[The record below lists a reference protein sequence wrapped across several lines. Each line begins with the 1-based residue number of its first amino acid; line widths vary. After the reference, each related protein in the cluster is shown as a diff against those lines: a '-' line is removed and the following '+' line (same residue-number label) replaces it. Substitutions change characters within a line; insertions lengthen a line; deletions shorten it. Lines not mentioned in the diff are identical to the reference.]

1 MKKLFVMLLTSF
13 MLVSFIAPVSAT
25 EHERKIISKEVE
37 VFEDGSYFECIIYE
51 DVYANTR
58 SIPTTKTGS
67 KVGTFTNA
75 NGEALWSV
83 TVTGTFLYDG
93 YTVTC
98 TSSSV
103 STAVYSSAWKIYS
116 QSSNKTSNTA
126 MATAVAKRYYLGT
139 VVETKEKTV
148 SLTCSRTGTL
158 S

>member
-1 MKKLFVMLLTSF
+1 MLFT
-13 MLVSFIAPVSAT
+13 FIAPVSAA
-25 EHERKIISKEVE
+25 ESKKIISKEVE
-37 VFEDGSYFECIIYE
+37 VFEDGSYFETIIYE
-51 DVYANTR
+51 HTSVNTR
-58 SIPTTKTGS
+58 NISTSKTGS

-83 TVTGTFLYDG
+83 TVTGTFMYDG

-103 STAVYSSAWKIYS
+103 SASVYSSAWKIYS
-116 QSSNKTSNTA
+116 KSANKTSNTA
-126 MATAVAKRYYLGT
+126 MATAVAKSYYLGT

-148 SLTCSRTGTL
+148 SLTCSRTGVL